1 MRRIRTFSIV
11 LFVLAIIVFGLVEY
25 KMWLNSDA
33 TGPTID
39 MEQKSVTVSVDDGDA
54 AVLSGIT
61 AIDEKDGD
69 VTDSLI
75 VENFTN
81 FIEQGRRNVTIAA
94 FDKDN
99 HVTKV
104 VREVVYSDYRAPLF
118 TLSAPIK
125 FPKNTES
132 ILSYIGAEDVL
143 DGNLTSNIKISTD
156 YNVQVDTEGLYEV
169 IFSVANSAGDV
180 AELPVTVEIYNVSDE
195 SQKPQIGLSEY
206 IVYTKVGSA
215 VDPLS
220 YIEHVQVGAAEYVKD
235 ESGVLRNSVN
245 EDDVITA
252 EDMVITNPVDI
263 NTPGVYE
270 IVYELE
276 VENRKPGNVRL
287 VVVVE

>member
-1 MRRIRTFSIV
+1 MRRIRIFSIV

-25 KMWLNSDA
+25 KMWLSSDA
-33 TGPTID
+33 TGPTIE
-39 MEQKSVTVSVDDGDA
+39 MPEKSITVSVGAGDE

-61 AIDEKDGD
+61 AADDKDGD

-81 FIEQGRRNVTIAA
+81 FIGKGRRNVTIAA
-94 FDKDN
+94 FDSDN

-104 VREVVYSDYRAPLF
+104 TREVVYSDYRGPKF
-118 TLSAPIK
+118 TLSGPLR
-125 FPKNTES
+125 FPKNTDTV
-132 ILSYIGAEDVL
+132 LSYVGAEDVL

-156 YNVQVDTEGLYEV
+156 FNIQVDTEGYYNV
-169 IFSVANSAGDV
+169 VFSVANSAGDV

-245 EDDVITA
+245 ENDVITA
-252 EDMVITNPVDI
+252 EDFVITSQVDY
-263 NTPGVYE
+263 NVAGVYE

-276 VENRKPGNVRL
+276 VENRKPGSVRL